1 MAAEVLVDG
10 PTRTK
15 IKDDTSLD
23 SLKKAVEDLTNHFQQ
38 MQKEA
43 QEAGSKAAADATKEP
58 VGATAGSTERSN
70 STSSSNNSDVVDT
83 EIV

>member
-1 MAAEVLVDG
+1 MLIGELKQ
-10 PTRTK
+10 K
-15 IKDDTSLD
+15 IKDDIGSIA
-23 SLKKAVEDLTNHFQQ
+23 SKAVEDLTNHFQQ

-58 VGATAGSTERSN
+58 GGATAGSTERSN
-70 STSSSNNSDVVDT
+70 STSSSNNSDVVDA